1 MNFTDLQNTSYALSI
16 ISEGRN
22 NPTYRPIVEYNGK
35 LLVANFLKNDFDLF
49 PKELKYNSR
58 FKEEIV
64 RFTDFEEGTD
74 YQVIDLRKKYF
85 QTFLDSYTKRSSVPN
100 DEHLIN
106 AIISLVNDTDKSLKP
121 LNTFNIAYNVKFL
134 ESGLTFDS
142 YRFPDDAAFNLV
154 ALQKD

>member
-16 ISEGRN
+16 ISEDMN
-22 NPTYRPIVEYNGK
+22 NPTYLPIVEYNGK
-35 LLVANFLKNDFDLF
+35 LLVANFLKNDFDFF

-58 FKEEIV
+58 FQEETV

-85 QTFLDSYTKRSSVPN
+85 QTFLDSFTKRSSVPN